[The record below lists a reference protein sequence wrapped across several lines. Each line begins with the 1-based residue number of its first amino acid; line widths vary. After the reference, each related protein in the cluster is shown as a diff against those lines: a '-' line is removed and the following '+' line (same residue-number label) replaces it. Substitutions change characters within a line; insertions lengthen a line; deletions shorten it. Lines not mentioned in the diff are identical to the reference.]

1 SVFLHVE
8 DDCDL
13 MVPSISVAM
22 MYVIE
27 VGCLLLSVLG
37 VFGACKGKRW
47 SLLVCLQKRVVREE
61 SKLLAMM
68 PLTTPNKANR
78 TLLHNI
84 QEELECCGLIEG
96 YKDWGASIPASC
108 NCHYPG
114 KCVMENNIDN
124 TQINILFTPAA
135 AAAALSFYVAALLSS
150 LQPCLPIYLSELKLA
165 FSLVMAIQF
174 GSGVFWVSPASI
186 TFTCTVKRLL
196 PYLAFNRW
204 LLESN
209 VIFFFLVC
217 DVCFCPQI
225 ILLGMS
231 IKLMGQIKRK
241 QEFIALLQSN
251 RYVPGAF

>member
-1 SVFLHVE
+1 MNTLEGTEMHFYFSLQ
-8 DDCDL
+8 
-13 MVPSISVAM
+13 MIPSISVAM

-47 SLLVCLQKRVVREE
+47 CLILVKKKKKILKLLVYQDVYEKRVVREE

-68 PLTTPNKANR
+68 PLTAPNKANR

-114 KCVMENNIDN
+114 KCVNQYPVYACCFEPFM
-124 TQINILFTPAA
+124 LPCCFVP
-135 AAAALSFYVAALLSS
+135 
-150 LQPCLPIYLSELKLA
+150 QPCLPIYLSELKLA

-174 GSGVFWVSPASI
+174 GSGVFWV
-186 TFTCTVKRLL
+186 RLSL
-196 PYLAFNRW
+196 RHIYVNLLLNLA
-204 LLESN
+204 
-209 VIFFFLVC
+209 
-217 DVCFCPQI
+217 
-225 ILLGMS
+225 
-231 IKLMGQIKRK
+231 
-241 QEFIALLQSN
+241 
-251 RYVPGAF
+251 